1 VCGQHILQARL
12 AKEKLQNDIEDNR
25 IMITSGDDV
34 RETEEWEEDMV
45 TTIMAETKKTL
56 ARARRLK
63 EIEVMSSDLI
73 GLSITHIY
81 NIIDWRITIIVS

>member
-1 VCGQHILQARL
+1 
-12 AKEKLQNDIEDNR
+12 
-25 IMITSGDDV
+25 MITKQDDI

-63 EIEVMSSDLI
+63 EIEVIMYLYRQRMY
-73 GLSITHIY
+73 L
-81 NIIDWRITIIVS
+81 

>member
-1 VCGQHILQARL
+1 
-12 AKEKLQNDIEDNR
+12 
-25 IMITSGDDV
+25 MITSGDNV

-73 GLSITHIY
+73 GLSITHTHS
-81 NIIDWRITIIVS
+81 IIGV

>member
-1 VCGQHILQARL
+1 
-12 AKEKLQNDIEDNR
+12 
-25 IMITSGDDV
+25 MITNGDNV

-45 TTIMAETKKTL
+45 TTIMAETKKRL

-73 GLSITHIY
+73 GLSITHMHS
-81 NIIDWRITIIVS
+81 IIDW

>member
-1 VCGQHILQARL
+1 VSTTYHTQARL
-12 AKEKLQNDIEDNR
+12 AKEKLQKDIEDNR

-73 GLSITHIY
+73 GLSITHTHYILW
-81 NIIDWRITIIVS
+81 IGE